1 LRERALTEV
10 LVNITEE
17 MKSSY
22 IDYAM
27 SVIVGRAL
35 PDIRDG
41 LKPVHRRILYAMYEQ
56 GMTHDQPYRKSA
68 RVVGDVMGKYHPHGD
83 VAIYETMV
91 RMAQDFSMRY
101 PLVDGQGNF
110 GSIDGDPAAAMRY
123 TEVRLSRIAEEL
135 LVDLDKD
142 TVDFL
147 PNYDGSLKEPSI
159 LPAKLPNLLLNGSTG
174 IAVGMATNIPPHN
187 LRETVRAIIH
197 LIDQPQASLRE
208 LMEHLPGPDF
218 PTAGYIIGRAGI
230 EAAYLTGR
238 GSILMRAKSEI
249 EEAPRGTRILFTE
262 LPYQVNKAKL
272 IEDMAEMVKA
282 GRLEGISDLRDE
294 SDKDGIRMVVEVK
307 SGFNAQVVLNQLHK
321 NTSLQTS
328 FGVINLVLVNGQPRT
343 LSLKE
348 TLDHYILYRSQVVE
362 RRTRFEL
369 EAAEKRAHILA
380 GLLIALGNIDQ
391 VIKIIRASPTPNEAR
406 DGLIM
411 AFGLSEEQA
420 KAILDMRLQRLTGLE
435 RDKIATE
442 ASELEKTIDRL
453 RKILASRDEIL
464 NIIKQELT
472 ELCESY
478 GDERRTQIVEQEG
491 EIGHEDLIQEEEVA
505 VAMTSNGYIK
515 RQPLTAYR
523 MQRRGGR
530 GVIGAETKD
539 EEHVTDFFTAS
550 TKDYLLFFTD
560 KGKAH
565 WLKVYEVPSLGRA
578 SRGKSIVNLLQLE
591 QDERLAGAMPVNS
604 FEADGFILIVTRS
617 GSIAKMPIRAFRN
630 PRKGGIKAVNLK
642 GDSLVAARLTDQGQ
656 ELLVATKQGKA
667 IRFKEGDVRASNRG
681 TMGVKAMS
689 LSPGDEIISMDV
701 VKPSCTLLTVTSR
714 GYGKRTELEE
724 YPLQRRGG
732 KGVKNIDMKKGYVC
746 CTTTVSGED
755 ELLVTTKD
763 GVVIR
768 IPTGE
773 IRVQGRAT
781 QGVRIMKVKSG
792 DEVSAVARITQ
803 GAEE

>member
-1 LRERALTEV
+1 LRERALSEV

-35 PDIRDG
+35 PDVRDG

-83 VAIYETMV
+83 AAIYETMV

-101 PLVDGQGNF
+101 PLIDGQGNF
-110 GSIDGDPAAAMRY
+110 GSVDGDPAAAMRY
-123 TEVRLSRIAEEL
+123 TEVRLSKIAEEL

-187 LRETVRAIIH
+187 LRETVRVIIH
-197 LIDQPQASLRE
+197 LIDQPQASLGE
-208 LMEHLPGPDF
+208 LMEYLSGPDF
-218 PTAGYIIGRAGI
+218 PTGGYIIGRAGI

-249 EEAPRGTRILFTE
+249 EEAPRGARILFTE

-272 IEDMAEMVKA
+272 IEDMAELVKA
-282 GRLEGISDLRDE
+282 GRLDGISDLRDE
-294 SDKDGIRMVVEVK
+294 SDKDGIRLVVEIK

-328 FGVINLVLVNGQPRT
+328 FGIINLVLVDGQPRT

-348 TLDHYILYRSQVVE
+348 TLEHYILYRSQVVE

-380 GLLIALGNIDQ
+380 GLLIALANIDQ
-391 VIKIIRASPTPNEAR
+391 VIKIIRASPSPSEAK
-406 DGLIM
+406 DGLIG

-435 RDKIATE
+435 RDKIAAE
-442 ASELEKTIDRL
+442 AGELEKIIDRL

-472 ELCESY
+472 ELCQSY
-478 GDERRTQIVEQEG
+478 GDERRTQIIEQEG
-491 EIGHEDLIQEEEVA
+491 EIVIEDLIQEEEVA
-505 VAMTSNGYIK
+505 VTMTSNGYIK

-530 GVIGAETKD
+530 GVIGAETKE

-591 QDERLAGAMPVNS
+591 QDERLAGAMPVES
-604 FEADGFILIVTRS
+604 FEADGFIVIVTRS

-642 GDSLVAARLTDQGQ
+642 GDSLVAARLTDLGQ

-667 IRFKEGDVRASNRG
+667 IRFKESDVRASNRG

-689 LSPGDEIISMDV
+689 LSSGDEIISMDV
-701 VKPSCTLLTVTSR
+701 VKPSCTLLTVTSQ

-768 IPTGE
+768 IPTDE

-781 QGVRIMKVKSG
+781 QGVRIMNVKPG

>member
-1 LRERALTEV
+1 LTEV

-83 VAIYETMV
+83 VAIYDTMV

-123 TEVRLSRIAEEL
+123 TEVRLARIAEEL

-348 TLDHYILYRSQVVE
+348 TLEHYILYRSQVVE

-369 EAAEKRAHILA
+369 EAAEKRAHLLA

-391 VIKIIRASPTPNEAR
+391 VIKIIRASPTPIEAR

-565 WLKVYEVPSLGRA
+565 WLKVYEIPSLGRA

-591 QDERLAGAMPVNS
+591 QDERLAGAMPVKS

-746 CTTTVSGED
+746 CTTTVSGEE

-781 QGVRIMKVKSG
+781 QGVRIMNVKSG

>member
-1 LRERALTEV
+1 LTEV

-83 VAIYETMV
+83 VAIYDTMV

-123 TEVRLSRIAEEL
+123 TEVRLSKIAEEL

-187 LRETVRAIIH
+187 LRETVRAMIH

-321 NTSLQTS
+321 ITSLQTS

-348 TLDHYILYRSQVVE
+348 TLEHYILYRSQVVE

-391 VIKIIRASPTPNEAR
+391 VIKIIRASPTPIEAR

-591 QDERLAGAMPVNS
+591 QDERLAGAMPVKS

-746 CTTTVSGED
+746 CTTTVSGEE

-781 QGVRIMKVKSG
+781 QGVRIMNVKSG